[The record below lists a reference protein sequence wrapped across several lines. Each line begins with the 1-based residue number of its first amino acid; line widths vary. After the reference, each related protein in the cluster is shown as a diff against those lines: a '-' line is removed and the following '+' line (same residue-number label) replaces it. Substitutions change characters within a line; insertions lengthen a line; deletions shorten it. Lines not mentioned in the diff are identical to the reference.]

1 MISTHWRDNMN
12 IEKGYYI
19 SSGELTAMYTLNFG
33 HGVHESGDYIVNLST
48 DAETA
53 VKKAMDYV
61 NAQNDIYPLDTSY
74 ADVSLNDIIRRN
86 QEQIEADN
94 LRRKEEN
101 IANWIVT
108 SLELLSDGY
117 SPFDKRYSDSYGMGG
132 YESSTLLGHKK
143 IVDIKQESINYWA
156 SLVEFKSVVHEEMH
170 KACKPL
176 AINIP
181 ANANKHFGTVG
192 EKVIIKAMIIDQNWY
207 ENEYG
212 YGNDYIRKIKY
223 VTENGE
229 RLVTKGADTTKFNEA
244 IFLAT
249 DDQLHVWVEL
259 EATVKSHN
267 EFTPEDGDKTWN
279 TTSLIRPKL
288 IKVFGQDQEVA

>member
-1 MISTHWRDNMN
+1 MR
-12 IEKGYYI
+12 IESGYYI

-33 HGVHESGDYIVNLST
+33 YGAHESGDYIVNLST

-61 NAQNDIYPLDTSY
+61 NAQGDIYPLDTSY
-74 ADVSLNDIIRRN
+74 ADVSLNDIVRRN

-108 SLELLSDGY
+108 SMEVISQGKN
-117 SPFDKRYSDSYGMGG
+117 PFAKIYAS
-132 YESSTLLGHKK
+132 GHV
-143 IVDIKQESINYWA
+143 IDHAPISRMSQESINYWA
-156 SLVEFKSVVHEEMH
+156 SLTEYKSDIHEAMSNL
-170 KACKPL
+170 CKPN
-176 AINIP
+176 AIYIP
-181 ANANKHFGTVG
+181 ANANKHLGSVGDKVTV
-192 EKVIIKAMIIDQNWY
+192 KAMIIYQDTF
-207 ENEYG
+207 ESDYG
-212 YGNDYIRKIKY
+212 YGSYIRKVKY

-229 RLVTKGADTTKFNEA
+229 RLVTKGADTTKFNQA
-244 IFLAT
+244 IFQET

-259 EATVKSHN
+259 EATIKNHN
-267 EFTPEDGDKTWN
+267 EFTPEDSEKTWN

-288 IKVFGQDQEVA
+288 VKVFGQEQEVA

>member
-1 MISTHWRDNMN
+1 MR
-12 IEKGYYI
+12 IESGYYI

-33 HGVHESGDYIVNLST
+33 YGAHESGDYIVNLST

-61 NAQNDIYPLDTSY
+61 NTQGDIYPLDTSY

-108 SLELLSDGY
+108 SMEVISQGKN
-117 SPFDKRYSDSYGMGG
+117 PFAKIYAS
-132 YESSTLLGHKK
+132 GHV
-143 IVDIKQESINYWA
+143 IDHAPISRMSQESINYWA
-156 SLVEFKSVVHEEMH
+156 SLTEYKSDIHEAMSNL
-170 KACKPL
+170 CKPN
-176 AINIP
+176 AIYIP
-181 ANANKHFGTVG
+181 ANANKHLGSVGDKVTV
-192 EKVIIKAMIIDQNWY
+192 KAMIIYQDTF
-207 ENEYG
+207 ESDYG
-212 YGNDYIRKIKY
+212 YGSYIRKVKY

-229 RLVTKGADTTKFNEA
+229 RLVTKGADTTKFNQA
-244 IFLAT
+244 IFQET

-259 EATVKSHN
+259 EATIKNHN
-267 EFTPEDGDKTWN
+267 EFTPEDSEKTWN

-288 IKVFGQDQEVA
+288 VKVFGQEQEVA

>member
-1 MISTHWRDNMN
+1 MN

-192 EKVIIKAMIIDQNWY
+192 EKVIIKAMMIDQNW
-207 ENEYG
+207 
-212 YGNDYIRKIKY
+212 IQKI
-223 VTENGE
+223 ES
-229 RLVTKGADTTKFNEA
+229 RLW
-244 IFLAT
+244 
-249 DDQLHVWVEL
+249 Q
-259 EATVKSHN
+259 
-267 EFTPEDGDKTWN
+267 
-279 TTSLIRPKL
+279 
-288 IKVFGQDQEVA
+288 

>member
-1 MISTHWRDNMN
+1 MKES
-12 IEKGYYI
+12 GYYI

-33 HGVHESGDYIVNLST
+33 YGAHESGDYIVNLST

-61 NAQNDIYPLDTSY
+61 NAQGDIYPLDTSY
-74 ADVSLNDIIRRN
+74 ADVSLNDIVRRN

-108 SLELLSDGY
+108 SMEVISQGKN
-117 SPFDKRYSDSYGMGG
+117 PFDKIYANGRVI
-132 YESSTLLGHKK
+132 GHYFL
-143 IVDIKQESINYWA
+143 DDMSQESINYWA
-156 SLVEFKSVVHEEMH
+156 NLTEYKSEVHE
-170 KACKPL
+170 AVSNVCKPN
-176 AINIP
+176 AIYIP
-181 ANANKHFGTVG
+181 KNANKHFGSVG
-192 EKVIIKAMIIDQNWY
+192 DKVTFKAMIIDQDWF
-207 ENEYG
+207 ENPYG
-212 YGNDYIRKIKY
+212 YGNDYIRKVKY

-229 RLVTKGADTTKFNEA
+229 RLVTKGSDTTKFNEA
-244 IFLAT
+244 IFQET

-288 IKVFGQDQEVA
+288 IKVFGQEQEVA

>member
-1 MISTHWRDNMN
+1 MDKLLKDKN

-61 NAQNDIYPLDTSY
+61 NTQGDIYPLDTSY

-86 QEQIEADN
+86 QEQIEIDN
-94 LRRKEEN
+94 LRRKQDN

-108 SLELLSDGY
+108 SMEVISQGKN
-117 SPFDKRYSDSYGMGG
+117 PFDKIYANGRVI
-132 YESSTLLGHKK
+132 GHASF
-143 IVDIKQESINYWA
+143 DNMSQESINYWA
-156 SLVEFKSVVHEEMH
+156 NLTEYKSEVHE
-170 KACKPL
+170 AVSNVCKPN
-176 AINIP
+176 AIYIP
-181 ANANKHFGTVG
+181 KNANKHFGSVGDKVTV
-192 EKVIIKAMIIDQNWY
+192 KAFVLNQDHY
-207 ENEYG
+207 ENDFG
-212 YGNDYIRKIKY
+212 YNNYSVKIKY
-223 VTENGE
+223 ITENGE
-229 RLVTKGADTTKFNEA
+229 RLVTNGGDGTKFNQA
-244 IFLAT
+244 MFDAVNT
-249 DDQLHVWVEL
+249 WVEL
-259 EATVKSHN
+259 EATIKNHN
-267 EFTPEDGDKTWN
+267 EFTPEDSDKTWN

>member
-1 MISTHWRDNMN
+1 MN

-61 NAQNDIYPLDTSY
+61 NAQGDIYPLDTSY
-74 ADVSLNDIIRRN
+74 ADVSLNDIVRRN

-108 SLELLSDGY
+108 SMEVISQGKN
-117 SPFDKRYSDSYGMGG
+117 PFAKIYAS
-132 YESSTLLGHKK
+132 GHV
-143 IVDIKQESINYWA
+143 IDHAPISRMSQESINYWA
-156 SLVEFKSVVHEEMH
+156 GLTEYKSDIHE
-170 KACKPL
+170 AVSNLCKPN
-176 AINIP
+176 AIYIP
-181 ANANKHFGTVG
+181 ANANKHLGSVGDKVTV
-192 EKVIIKAMIIDQNWY
+192 KAMIIYQDTF
-207 ENEYG
+207 ESDYG
-212 YGNDYIRKIKY
+212 YGSYIRKVKY

-229 RLVTKGADTTKFNEA
+229 RLVTKGADTTKFNQA
-244 IFLAT
+244 IFQET

-259 EATVKSHN
+259 EATIKNHN
-267 EFTPEDGDKTWN
+267 EFTPEDSDKTWN

-288 IKVFGQDQEVA
+288 IKVFGQDREVA